1 MASFSYTLVARKELP
16 QNTLKEV
23 ITFAQQNPGKLSL
36 ATGGAGSGQHV
47 AGVLFKQLAKV
58 DIVEIPYKGAQPAY
72 TDMLGGRVDLFFDNT
87 TTAQPLIEAGRIKP
101 LATSGT
107 RRELSM
113 PQIPTA
119 REAGVDGLEMESW
132 IGIFASAKTP
142 APVLEHLSRP
152 HQRRTPTR
160 SSWWTKPPVPP
171 QATTATQ
178 STAGSTAS
186 APSQAPPSQ
195 PAKASSSKKPATPPS
210 TPGPSPPNKPDYL
223 DRMTGL
229 AGLTG
234 AFRQN

>member
-1 MASFSYTLVARKELP
+1 MALNLGLYKNPQYTAADFTPIGLMASFSYTLVARKDLP

-23 ITFAQQNPGKLSL
+23 ITYAQQNPAKLSL

-107 RRELSM
+107 RREQSM

-142 APVLEHLSRP
+142 APVLEKLR
-152 HQRRTPTR
+152 
-160 SSWWTKPPVPP
+160 V
-171 QATTATQ
+171 
-178 STAGSTAS
+178 
-186 APSQAPPSQ
+186 
-195 PAKASSSKKPATPPS
+195 
-210 TPGPSPPNKPDYL
+210 
-223 DRMTGL
+223 GL
-229 AGLTG
+229 AKVTAQPEL
-234 AFRQN
+234 RQRLEKGGWRMMGMSVAEAESYARAEADKWTRFLKQAGISGD